1 MRPEGELT
9 SRYLRLPLVTLV
21 ASCVPMPRVR
31 SKPTGNVHLD
41 DKKHPAIEPSAA
53 LVRPKAI
60 ARRTDPIV
68 LSKSENQVR
77 FFLVLAFI
85 CEMLLKQR
93 SRMVRGEMTEQ
104 TTLTAVLDHASR
116 SAARMFRSRIAVLAF
131 FAATLFAAPPAFSQS
146 VAAPARDTSLRP
158 PAIAW
163 VTRPV
168 SANRVVQRTFQSAA
182 AKTAVS
188 YHLYLPA
195 AYDREPGRRFP
206 VVYWLHGSGG
216 GLAGIPAVARH
227 FDEAI
232 QAGKTPPC
240 LVVFVNGLE
249 MGMYVDWSN
258 GAAPVETVIVRDLV
272 SHIDAT
278 YRTVAAREGR
288 LLDGFSMGGYGAARF
303 GFKYPE
309 MFRAISIM
317 GAGPLQETLTSTPRA
332 SKVRAEELLARVYGG
347 SQARFRQEGP
357 RTLAKTN
364 ATTIAKGSLVRMVI
378 GSSDETY
385 ENNAAFHDYLDSL
398 KIPHDWI
405 VLTGV
410 GHDPEAVLKALG
422 DANWSFYR
430 KAFGAR

>member
-1 MRPEGELT
+1 
-9 SRYLRLPLVTLV
+9 
-21 ASCVPMPRVR
+21 
-31 SKPTGNVHLD
+31 
-41 DKKHPAIEPSAA
+41 
-53 LVRPKAI
+53 
-60 ARRTDPIV
+60 
-68 LSKSENQVR
+68 
-77 FFLVLAFI
+77 
-85 CEMLLKQR
+85 
-93 SRMVRGEMTEQ
+93 MTQQ
-104 TTLTAVLDHASR
+104 TTLTVAPDQAGR
-116 SAARMFRSRIAVLAF
+116 SAAEKFRSRIAVPIF
-131 FAATLFAAPPAFSQS
+131 FAASLCVAPPAFSQS
-146 VAAPARDTSLRP
+146 MAAPARDTSLGH
-158 PAIAW
+158 PAISW
-163 VTRPV
+163 VTRTV
-168 SANRVVQRTFQSAA
+168 SAHRVVQQTFPSAA
-182 AKTAVS
+182 AKSAVS
-188 YHLYLPA
+188 YHVYLPA
-195 AYDREPGRRFP
+195 AYDRESGRRFP

-309 MFRAISIM
+309 MFRAVSM
-317 GAGPLQETLTSTPRA
+317 VGAGPLQETLTGTPRA
-332 SKVRAEELLARVYGG
+332 SKVTAEELLARVYGG

-357 RTLAKTN
+357 RTLAKAN
-364 ATTIAKGSLVRMVI
+364 AMTIAKGSLIRMVI

-385 ENNAAFHDYLDSL
+385 ENNAAFHDYLGSL

-405 VLTGV
+405 VLKGV
-410 GHDPEAVLKALG
+410 GHDPEAVLKGLG

>member
-1 MRPEGELT
+1 MQD
-9 SRYLRLPLVTLV
+9 V
-21 ASCVPMPRVR
+21 
-31 SKPTGNVHLD
+31 
-41 DKKHPAIEPSAA
+41 
-53 LVRPKAI
+53 
-60 ARRTDPIV
+60 
-68 LSKSENQVR
+68 
-77 FFLVLAFI
+77 
-85 CEMLLKQR
+85 
-93 SRMVRGEMTEQ
+93 MTEP
-104 TTLTAVLDHASR
+104 TTLLRVPDPVGRSAVGIFRSQIAVVIYFAAILAVAPVALSR
-116 SAARMFRSRIAVLAF
+116 SM
-131 FAATLFAAPPAFSQS
+131 AAPPQDA
-146 VAAPARDTSLRP
+146 SLTP
-158 PAIAW
+158 SAIPW
-163 VTRPV
+163 VTRAV
-168 SANRVVQRTFQSAA
+168 SAHRVVQRTFQSAA

-206 VVYWLHGSGG
+206 VAYWLHGSGG
-216 GLAGIPAVARH
+216 GLAGIPAVARR

-232 QAGKTPPC
+232 QTDKTPPC

-309 MFRAISIM
+309 MFRAISIV

-357 RTLAKTN
+357 RTLAKAN
-364 ATTIAKGSLVRMVI
+364 AMTIAKGSLVRMVI

-385 ENNAAFHDYLDSL
+385 ENNAAFHDSLELL
-398 KIPHDWI
+398 KIPHEWI
-405 VLTGV
+405 VLKGV

-430 KAFGAR
+430 KAFGAS

>member
-1 MRPEGELT
+1 MTRDELT
-9 SRYLRLPLVTLV
+9 EQSTLTV
-21 ASCVPMPRVR
+21 VPDQEGR
-31 SKPTGNVHLD
+31 
-41 DKKHPAIEPSAA
+41 SAA
-53 LVRPKAI
+53 GI
-60 ARRTDPIV
+60 
-68 LSKSENQVR
+68 
-77 FFLVLAFI
+77 F
-85 CEMLLKQR
+85 R
-93 SRMVRGEMTEQ
+93 SRM
-104 TTLTAVLDHASR
+104 AVL
-116 SAARMFRSRIAVLAF
+116 MF
-131 FAATLFAAPPAFSQS
+131 FAAILFVAPPVFSQS
-146 VAAPARDTSLRP
+146 MAVPVRDTSLGP

-163 VTRPV
+163 VTRTV
-168 SANRVVQRTFQSAA
+168 SAHRVVHRTFQSAA

-309 MFRAISIM
+309 MFRAISIV

-332 SKVRAEELLARVYGG
+332 SRVRAEELLARVYGG

-357 RTLAKTN
+357 RTLAK
-364 ATTIAKGSLVRMVI
+364 ADAMTISTGSLVRIVI

-385 ENNAAFHDYLDSL
+385 ENNAAFHEYLKSL
-398 KIPHDWI
+398 NIHHDWI
-405 VLTGV
+405 VLKGV